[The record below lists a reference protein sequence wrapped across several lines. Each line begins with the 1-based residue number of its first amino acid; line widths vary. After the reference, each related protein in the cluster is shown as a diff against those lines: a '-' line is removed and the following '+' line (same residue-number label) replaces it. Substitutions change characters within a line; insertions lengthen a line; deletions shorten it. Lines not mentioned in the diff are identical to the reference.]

1 MVIDIRGK
9 ELKNNSLISLPE
21 YFKKGWLGGTTLK
34 KAYQNMKEYRMSSG
48 VLRDMLNNGIISEE
62 NYLLAAEQVFLY
74 GRAGRKIW
82 IDCVQNYILF
92 KMQHKEPEDASQ
104 MFIEMTDRIEDED
117 QL

>member
-48 VLRDMLNNGIISEE
+48 VLET
-62 NYLLAAEQVFLY
+62 
-74 GRAGRKIW
+74 
-82 IDCVQNYILF
+82 C
-92 KMQHKEPEDASQ
+92 
-104 MFIEMTDRIEDED
+104 
-117 QL
+117 